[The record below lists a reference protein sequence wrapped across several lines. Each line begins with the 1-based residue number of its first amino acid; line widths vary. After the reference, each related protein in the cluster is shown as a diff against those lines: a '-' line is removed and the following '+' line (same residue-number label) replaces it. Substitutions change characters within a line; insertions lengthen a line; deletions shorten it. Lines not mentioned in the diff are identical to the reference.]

1 MVAIKGMINRLF
13 GGGREA
19 LEQQQT
25 DDENGAGGARVG
37 QLKREFAEH
46 PSKGLTP
53 ARLYQIL
60 EEAEQGHLKAQSE
73 LFDDMEEKDSQI
85 GADLGK
91 RRQLAAELEWQIVP
105 PENPNAQEK
114 RAADQA
120 AEVFAGL
127 EVEDLILDLGT
138 GIGHGWANL
147 ELPWT
152 RDGAMRLIE
161 QPILRPHSWFR
172 LHPHDQNVITLRDAS
187 ATGAELWPLGW
198 IQHRHRAKAGYVARM
213 GLHRM
218 LAWPYLFQNYALGD
232 LAELLEVYGLP
243 GVVGK
248 FPRNATDKEKATL
261 MRAVVSMGKDARGI
275 IPEGMA
281 IDFQE
286 AAGKGTSADLYK
298 TMMDW
303 CERAKAKAILGGT
316 LTSGT
321 GEGTN
326 TNALGNVHERGQQ
339 SLIRSDVRQYAGAI
353 QRYVL
358 WPMAAMNFGIE
369 QRRRAPRFYLD
380 LGETEDFKVLAST
393 LPTFVDMGA
402 RIPQWWLHEK
412 TGIPVAS
419 DNDEVLT
426 PRNRSQQGPAMLKA
440 TARPPGLAALR
451 ESPAA
456 PTPAQ
461 PEYYR
466 DETLGQLSEQA
477 QPTIEGWVD
486 HIQALLEDAE
496 SLEDFQEQLI
506 ERYGD
511 LDETQLTEIM
521 SQAFTAAE
529 LAGRST
535 VDDEVSDGAD

>member
-1 MVAIKGMINRLF
+1 MVAIKGMLNRLF

-25 DDENGAGGARVG
+25 DDEDGVGMARVG

-73 LFDDMEEKDSQI
+73 LFEDMEEKDAQI

-105 PENPNAQEK
+105 PDNASRAERK
-114 RAADQA
+114 AADQA

-147 ELPWT
+147 ELPWA
-152 RDGAMRLIE
+152 RDGSMRYIE

-172 LHPHDQNVITLRDAS
+172 LHPDDQNVITLRDHS

-198 IQHRHRAKAGYVARM
+198 IQHRHRAKPGYVARM
-213 GLHRM
+213 GIHRM

-232 LAELLEVYGLP
+232 LATLLEIYGMPARL
-243 GVVGK
+243 GK
-248 FPRNATDKEKATL
+248 YPKNATDREKATL
-261 MRAVVSMGKDARGI
+261 LKAVVAMGKDAAGI
-275 IPEGMA
+275 IPDGMSME
-281 IDFQE
+281 FLE
-286 AAGKGTSADLYK
+286 AAGKGSSADVYK
-298 TMMDW
+298 VMMDW

-339 SLIRSDVRQYAGAI
+339 SLIRSDVRQYAGGI
-353 QRYVL
+353 QRFVL
-358 WPMAAMNFGIE
+358 WPMAALNFGIE
-369 QRRRAPRFYLD
+369 DRRRAPRFYLD
-380 LGETEDFKVLAST
+380 LGETEDFKSLAET

-402 RIPQWWLHEK
+402 RIPTWWFHEK
-412 TGIPVAS
+412 TRIPKAG
-419 DNDEVLT
+419 DQEEVLQ
-426 PRNRSQQGPAMLKA
+426 PRAKAPPVPPAA
-440 TARPPGLAALR
+440 TTRRLAVAREALPAVRDVAEAQRQRLQEAGDAALEPWIERIRTEVAAAADLADLRDRLAALG
-451 ESPAA
+451 EELPLDDFGAVMTEALAA
-456 PTPAQ
+456 A
-461 PEYYR
+461 
-466 DETLGQLSEQA
+466 
-477 QPTIEGWVD
+477 
-486 HIQALLEDAE
+486 H
-496 SLEDFQEQLI
+496 
-506 ERYGD
+506 
-511 LDETQLTEIM
+511 
-521 SQAFTAAE
+521 
-529 LAGRST
+529 LAGRY
-535 VDDEVSDGAD
+535 DILEGA